1 MMTLVLAFIAGI
13 SCQAQTFTAGGLK
26 YTVTSTVTPLTVS
39 LNGPDVTD
47 KTTYTGPLAV
57 PATVDY
63 NGNTYAVTSI
73 VGYAFQNC
81 ASMTNSTDLYLPDGI
96 TFIGTCAFDHCSGLT
111 GSLHLPTSLTTLGSF
126 AFRACTGLTGGITIP
141 SGVTAIGD
149 NAFLG
154 CTELNGTLSMP
165 DGLLSIGVCA
175 FQNCSKLNGPLAIP
189 AGVTSIGV
197 QAFDGCSGFTGTLTI
212 PAGLTTINNYAFR
225 NCSGLIGNLVIP
237 DLVTSIG
244 SNAFSGCTGFH
255 GTLTIPSTAT
265 TIGAAAFANCSNLKG
280 TLSLPAGLTVIS
292 ANVFQNCMNLT
303 GTLVLPS
310 GVTSIGT
317 QAFDGCTGFT
327 GQLDIPSGVTSIA
340 GLAFRNCSGLTGSI
354 VIPSGVTI
362 LSSYVFQNCTGLDGT
377 LTLPDNVTDIQVDA
391 FYRCIKLT
399 GPLTLPSH
407 LKTIGLQAFRECAF
421 TGPLTIPNG
430 VTTIDYSAFNGC
442 KNFSGKL
449 TIPES
454 VTFIGNSTFSGCEG
468 LTGDLVIPSKVT
480 TIDYNTFSNC
490 KGLNSVTIPNTV
502 TAINAG
508 AFYNCTSML
517 CKISEGYSGAIA
529 YAFTNTKGVWF
540 SDKNPAF
547 TPSDATNGI
556 GIQTTYYIP
565 EDDNSADAQGT
576 GSIKAL
582 YQAKII
588 STKNTIRYYHLGLK
602 TVERN
607 LATMT
612 SSKYGSTSA
621 GVATLYVNFPAIVP
635 KGLKAY
641 YGKEVPSSG
650 VVRIK
655 SIDNTLSTAAPS
667 ISNNVT
673 TTIIPTKCGVV
684 LMGDKVD
691 NDTVFEAA
699 TVGTATAFGTAIE
712 PTGTAA
718 EKGILSGSLTNIDKS
733 TVTGGTVYTFGT
745 GTTSGV
751 VGFYPYNGTTL
762 SAHKAF
768 LVKTA
773 EMPSKD
779 SSGLILSIDDSA
791 DEPTAISG
799 LSDDSNTKDNAPY
812 YNLQGIRVKT
822 PIQGGIY
829 IHNGKK
835 IVIY

>member
-1 MMTLVLAFIAGI
+1 LTGSIDIPEG
-13 SCQAQTFTAGGLK
+13 
-26 YTVTSTVTPLTVS
+26 VTSIGANAFYYSSKFDGTVS
-39 LNGPDVTD
+39 LPSTLTYIGKEAFNGCSKLTGDLIIPDGVT
-47 KTTYTGPLAV
+47 V
-57 PATVDY
+57 INPAIFANCTNL
-63 NGNTYAVTSI
+63 NGSLHIPANVTSI
-73 VGYAFQNC
+73 ADNAFQSCSNLKGPLSIPSGVKSIGKQAFYLC
-81 ASMTNSTDLYLPDGI
+81 KKLTGDLKLPDGI
-96 TFIGTCAFDHCSGLT
+96 T
-111 GSLHLPTSLTTLGSF
+111 
-126 AFRACTGLTGGITIP
+126 
-141 SGVTAIGD
+141 
-149 NAFLG
+149 
-154 CTELNGTLSMP
+154 
-165 DGLLSIGVCA
+165 SIGVNA
-175 FQNCSKLNGPLAIP
+175 FGQCSKLTGTAVIP
-189 AGVTSIGV
+189 SAVTSIGAT
-197 QAFDGCSGFTGTLTI
+197 AFNECNNVICDISVGF
-212 PAGLTTINNYAFR
+212 AG
-225 NCSGLIGNLVIP
+225 
-237 DLVTSIG
+237 SIG
-244 SNAFSGCTGFH
+244 GGAFS
-255 GTLTIPSTAT
+255 S
-265 TIGAAAFANCSNLKG
+265 
-280 TLSLPAGLTVIS
+280 
-292 ANVFQNCMNLT
+292 
-303 GTLVLPS
+303 
-310 GVTSIGT
+310 
-317 QAFDGCTGFT
+317 
-327 GQLDIPSGVTSIA
+327 
-340 GLAFRNCSGLTGSI
+340 
-354 VIPSGVTI
+354 
-362 LSSYVFQNCTGLDGT
+362 
-377 LTLPDNVTDIQVDA
+377 
-391 FYRCIKLT
+391 
-399 GPLTLPSH
+399 
-407 LKTIGLQAFRECAF
+407 
-421 TGPLTIPNG
+421 
-430 VTTIDYSAFNGC
+430 
-442 KNFSGKL
+442 
-449 TIPES
+449 
-454 VTFIGNSTFSGCEG
+454 
-468 LTGDLVIPSKVT
+468 
-480 TIDYNTFSNC
+480 
-490 KGLNSVTIPNTV
+490 
-502 TAINAG
+502 
-508 AFYNCTSML
+508 
-517 CKISEGYSGAIA
+517 
-529 YAFTNTKGVWF
+529 TKGVWF
-540 SDKNPAF
+540 HDKTPDF
-547 TPSDATNGI
+547 TSPSGLGNN
-556 GIQTTYYIP
+556 TTYYIP
-565 EDDNSADAQGT
+565 EDDNTADAQGT
-576 GSIKAL
+576 GSVKAL

-588 STKNTIRYYHLGLK
+588 SKKNTIRYYHLGLK